1 MSEIIIGKAL
11 LKYKIPR
18 EGVVI
23 MTKCRFATSE
33 PDQPQ
38 LNVFAATVNDGRL
51 VNRSGLSRK
60 HIFDAVQ
67 ASMRRLGTYIDVL
80 QIQRMDRDVPRE
92 EIMRALNDVIEMG
105 WVRYIGASS
114 VCLKSILTLGSRTKI
129 TDAILQRCLL
139 GSSKHSRTSPR
150 LTAGISLFP
159 CRITITSFIV
169 KKSEK

>member
-1 MSEIIIGKAL
+1 MIIGKAL

-114 VCLKSILTLGSRTKI
+114 VCLKSIFNLGSRSKT
-129 TDAILQRCLL
+129 TDTIWQRCPP
-139 GSSKHSRTSPR
+139 GSSKRSRTSPK
-150 LTAGISLFP
+150 LTVGTSLFL
-159 CRITITSFIV
+159 CRITITFSIE
-169 KKSEK
+169 KKSER